1 MKPSTAIEG
10 FALCAWV
17 MKMTE
22 KESSLFANNQT
33 SVDPFSMPDATKTQ
47 VIGDPPSKQ
56 AGTPSVAV
64 APASWDS
71 TAAHEV
77 DGEAVGHCDIES
89 MIKDYRIIR
98 TVSETSTSIVYKA
111 EDARTK
117 RRVAIKVIYNRDIP
131 DFDRINRARV
141 EIDRLR
147 HLAHPGLAALL
158 DAGTTREGHCYIVSE
173 FIKGV
178 TLNEYLSIHKLSL
191 DDRLSIFAR
200 ICEAVHYAHQRCLL
214 HRDLRPSNILIDGKC
229 SPKLVGFGVAGV
241 TDVDIVPVREDFAK
255 RELREFLVYKSPEQV
270 SGRLFDLDVRSDVY
284 TLGVILYELL
294 TDRLPYSCDSQNAG
308 EIVQAVS
315 NEMPP
320 KPSSIKASLRGD
332 LEAIVLKAM
341 EKQPVDRYQ
350 NVLAL
355 LHDLE
360 NYFDRRPVGA
370 RRAGAMYEF
379 RKLATR
385 YKSRTISVVIM
396 TLAVLAFGLHIHM
409 TTRQA
414 GHRRVVEVEQQLGTQ
429 LALEKTARD
438 IAAREREAAV
448 AALATERAEREAIN
462 ARMQEVQAQL
472 ADFDALRD
480 RLTRRAE
487 TAEARADAMQSISRF
502 WAVMLSSP
510 KSGAVKWP
518 GLGEMLEQASSRIER
533 DFSDNPAGRA
543 TLLNDL
549 GSLMTAA
556 GDPTRAAAF
565 LNDALSIRSDT
576 LGEANADTIESM
588 NNLASAL
595 FATGDTSSAEP
606 VCRRLLAATESA
618 FGADDPRTLTAANN
632 LAMTLYPQKKLSEA
646 ETLLQRALAGRREA
660 LGADDRR
667 TGATA
672 HSLGLVLF
680 DQGRFDASAEA
691 FREALNCFGEKLPR
705 SHVKVVDTQS
715 RLGASLA
722 ASGRFDE
729 AEPYLIDSFDALQA
743 KLGRLHPDVIA
754 ARQRIIEMYRTWGKP
769 EKAAD
774 FEQ

>member
-1 MKPSTAIEG
+1 MPSSANEG
-10 FALCAWV
+10 LALCTWV

-22 KESSLFANNQT
+22 KESSLFANDQK
-33 SVDPFSMPDATKTQ
+33 SIDPFGISGAPRTGVTVD
-47 VIGDPPSKQ
+47 VPSKS
-56 AGTPSVAV
+56 AGAPAVAV
-64 APASWDS
+64 APTPPSPAG
-71 TAAHEV
+71 AHETEG
-77 DGEAVGHCDIES
+77 DAVSHCDIEAI
-89 MIKDYRIIR
+89 IKDYRIIR

-178 TLNEYLSIHKLSL
+178 TLNEYLSIHKLTL

-241 TDVDIVPVREDFAK
+241 TDVDIVPARDDFAK

-270 SGRLFDLDVRSDVY
+270 SGRLFDIDVRSDVY
-284 TLGVILYELL
+284 ALGVILYELL
-294 TDRLPYSCDSQNAG
+294 TDRLPYSCDSQNAK

-320 KPSSIKASLRGD
+320 KPSSIKANLRGD

-341 EKQPVDRYQ
+341 EKQPADRYQ

-385 YKSRTISVVIM
+385 YKSRSISVVIM

-414 GHRRVVEVEQQLGTQ
+414 GHRRVAEVEQQLGTQ
-429 LALEKTARD
+429 LALERTARD
-438 IAAREREAAV
+438 IAAREREAAT
-448 AALATERAEREAIN
+448 AALATERAEREAISRQIR
-462 ARMQEVQAQL
+462 AAQEQL
-472 ADFDALRD
+472 ADHDALLD

-487 TAEARADAMQSISRF
+487 AAEARADSMQSISRF
-502 WAVMLSSP
+502 WVAMLSSP
-510 KSGAVKWP
+510 KSGAAKWSGMG
-518 GLGEMLEQASSRIER
+518 GLLDQASSRIER
-533 DFSDNPAGRA
+533 DFSDDPTGRA
-543 TLLNDL
+543 ALLNDL
-549 GSLMTAA
+549 GALMTAS
-556 GDPTRAAAF
+556 GDPKRAAHY
-565 LNDALSIRSDT
+565 LNNALSIRSET
-576 LGEANADTIESM
+576 LGDTDADTIESM

-595 FATGDTSSAEP
+595 FASGDTSSAEP
-606 VCRRLLAATESA
+606 VCRRLLAATEGA

-632 LAMTLYPQKKLSEA
+632 LAMTLYPQQKLPEA
-646 ETLLQRALAGRREA
+646 ETLLQRALTGRRKV
-660 LGADDRR
+660 LGPDDRR

-672 HSLGLVLF
+672 HSLGMVLF

-691 FREALNCFGEKLPR
+691 FREALKCLEAKLPR
-705 SHVKVVDTQS
+705 THVKVADTQGL
-715 RLGASLA
+715 LGASLA
-722 ASGRFDE
+722 GAGRFEE
-729 AEPYLIDSFDALQA
+729 AESYLLDSYNALES
-743 KLGRLHPDVIA
+743 KRGRSHPEVTA
-754 ARQRIIEMYRTWGKP
+754 ARQRIIEMYRAWGKP